1 MSSVASEAKLDG
13 IVLSTDE
20 FFIKDGKYTYDN
32 SKLSDA
38 HEWNQRRGQ
47 ALARAGH
54 AGDETLG
61 GTAGWKGAMDA

>member
-1 MSSVASEAKLDG
+1 M
-13 IVLSTDE
+13 LSTDE

-47 ALARAGH
+47 ALARAAH
-54 AGDETLG
+54 AGDGTLEE
-61 GTAGWKGAMDA
+61 TAGWKGAMNA